1 MGLAIFK
8 NAIQFIRS
16 DEFEQ
21 RPARIEEAG

>member
-21 RPARIEEAG
+21 HPVRIQEAG